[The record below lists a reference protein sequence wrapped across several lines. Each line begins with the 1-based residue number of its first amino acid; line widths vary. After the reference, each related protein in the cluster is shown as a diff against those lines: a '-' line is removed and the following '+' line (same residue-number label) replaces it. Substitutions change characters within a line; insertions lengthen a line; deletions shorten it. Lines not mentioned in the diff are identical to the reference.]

1 MKLTKFEHSCLI
13 IEVSGSRL
21 IIDPGVFTMPLGDIG
36 DVVAVVITHEHG
48 DHWTPDQLQRIIDR
62 NPDVKIYGPAGV
74 VAAAKDFTIEKVA
87 GGDVIE
93 IEPFNLKFF
102 GEKHA
107 VIHESIPIIDNVG
120 VLVNDE
126 LYYPGD
132 SFTLPG
138 VAVGTLA
145 APAGAPWMKI
155 GESMDFVLAV
165 KPKRAIPVHEMVLSV
180 AGKGMTNDRLSWA
193 TTQGGGDFFVLEPG
207 EELDL

>member
-138 VAVGTLA
+138 VTVGTLA

>member
-74 VAAAKDFTIEKVA
+74 VAAAEDFTIEKVA

-138 VAVGTLA
+138 VTVGTLA

>member
-48 DHWTPDQLQRIIDR
+48 DHWTPDQLQRIIER
-62 NPDVKIYGPAGV
+62 NPDATIYGPAGV
-74 VAAAKDFTIEKVA
+74 VAAAKDFTVVQVA
-87 GGDVIE
+87 DGDVIE

-107 VIHESIPIIDNVG
+107 VIHESVPVIDNVG

-132 SFTLPG
+132 SLTVPG
-138 VAVGTLA
+138 VTVGTLA
-145 APAGAPWMKI
+145 APAGAPWLKV
-155 GESMDFVLAV
+155 GEAMDFVLAV
-165 KPKRAIPVHEMVLSV
+165 KPRRALPVHEMVLSV

-193 TTQGGGDFFVLEPG
+193 TTQGGGEFFVLEPG

>member
-13 IEVSGSRL
+13 VEVSGSRL

-62 NPDVKIYGPAGV
+62 NPDAKIYGPAGV
-74 VAAAKDFTIEKVA
+74 VAAAKDFTVEKVA

-107 VIHESIPIIDNVG
+107 VIHESIPTIDNVG

-132 SFTLPG
+132 SFTVPG
-138 VAVGTLA
+138 VTVGTLA

-155 GESMDFVLAV
+155 GEGMDFVLAV
-165 KPKRAIPVHEMVLSV
+165 KPKRALPVHEMVLSV

-193 TTQGGGDFFVLEPG
+193 TTQGGGEFFVLEPG